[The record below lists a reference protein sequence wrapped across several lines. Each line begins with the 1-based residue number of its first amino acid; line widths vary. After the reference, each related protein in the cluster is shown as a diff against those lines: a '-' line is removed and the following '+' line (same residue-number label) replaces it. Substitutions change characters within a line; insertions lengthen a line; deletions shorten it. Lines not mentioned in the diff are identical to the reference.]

1 MLFTVSTPGWW
12 LIALAATLFFMA
24 GLRYLATGVRV
35 PDDLHPL
42 VEGQERRLKAAAYVI
57 APVFLAVVLAINL
70 LRPDPEEK
78 ILFLYSI
85 AMTAVPIA
93 LWPVRGRLLRA
104 TLDQRR
110 DPESEVKSDPLMLT
124 WIIGSL
130 TVMMGLAAG
139 ALILTGA

>member
-12 LIALAATLFFMA
+12 LIAAAATMFFMA

-35 PDDLHPL
+35 PDELHPL
-42 VEGQERRLKAAAYVI
+42 VQEQDRRLKATAYVI
-57 APVFLAVVLAINL
+57 APVFLAVILAINL

-104 TLDQRR
+104 TLAQRR
-110 DPESEVKSDPLMLT
+110 DPSAEAKPDRLLLT

-130 TVMMGLAAG
+130 TVIMGVAAG
-139 ALILTGA
+139 ALALTGA